1 MGVCDCAPPPQEL
14 EESFSRA
21 SSEALAA
28 FGDGALFVE
37 KLIERPRHI
46 EVQILGMWGCGSIVG
61 MWGCGSIVGM
71 WSCGSI
77 LGWGLRSMVG
87 MWGWGVWVRGG
98 PGAVVIAPPSPGRG
112 QTRQCGAPL

>member
-1 MGVCDCAPPPQEL
+1 MGGGFWWVGRRGWGSWGGSGSNAGGDWGELKGWGGVLGVWGCWGSMVGVCDCAPPPQEL

-61 MWGCGSIVGM
+61 MWG
-71 WSCGSI
+71 
-77 LGWGLRSMVG
+77 
-87 MWGWGVWVRGG
+87 
-98 PGAVVIAPPSPGRG
+98 
-112 QTRQCGAPL
+112 